1 MTCCSHSGCKNV
13 ILMDSFCN
21 RHLKQKCSICF
32 EQVRSANSPNTK
44 RLHCGHSFHLDCI
57 LEWFVQSDECP
68 VCRQVQKNDKL
79 LKFLRN
85 FQKINDK
92 LLKFKQKVQHELRE
106 KYKDA
111 IRTYEN
117 ELRRLR
123 STR

>member
-79 LKFLRN
+79 LKF
-85 FQKINDK
+85 
-92 LLKFKQKVQHELRE
+92 KQKVQHELRE